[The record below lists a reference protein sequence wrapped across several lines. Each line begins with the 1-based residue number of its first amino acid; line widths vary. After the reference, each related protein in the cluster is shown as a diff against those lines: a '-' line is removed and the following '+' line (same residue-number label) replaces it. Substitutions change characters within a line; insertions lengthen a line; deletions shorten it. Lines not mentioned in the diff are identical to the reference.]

1 MPEYVYA
8 LYDFLPEHEDEVDFL
23 AGERIEVVE
32 RDDQFGD
39 GWWQVC
45 SKAPIYNNRIA
56 DRLVHRVVTWQ
67 GKSEFSLWTTLH
79 QPLLL

>member
-56 DRLVHRVVTWQ
+56 DRYFI
-67 GKSEFSLWTTLH
+67 GS
-79 QPLLL
+79 